1 MNHQSLPMG
10 VRTKKHTG
18 ILCSP
23 SVGKLWNRL
32 EPKANFFKRILPS
45 SAGRAL
51 SLQAADEVGTRKCF
65 KVPTCCPCL
74 LLPKNNSL
82 IFNSARQAGTDLNPF
97 PFSCKDLIKNYETM
111 KVWQVGKCSHLN
123 VHSVLCYHTTLRP
136 KSKFR
141 LIKCLGVNLLISLWL
156 LKSLQAVYTKTGWM
170 SQVAFNRDIW
180 CQQKCLV
187 RKKRHFWE
195 RCFSCYFNMSPKTV

>member
-1 MNHQSLPMG
+1 MSGNCGTDWNPRPTSSNAFFQVQKEEHSASKRLTKLEPESASRSLPA
-10 VRTKKHTG
+10 VPACCCPRT
-18 ILCSP
+18 ILWS
-23 SVGKLWNRL
+23 SIQQGKLEQTWIHSHSAART
-32 EPKANFFKRILPS
+32 S
-45 SAGRAL
+45 SR
-51 SLQAADEVGTRKCF
+51 
-65 KVPTCCPCL
+65 
-74 LLPKNNSL
+74 
-82 IFNSARQAGTDLNPF
+82 
-97 PFSCKDLIKNYETM
+97 TM
-111 KVWQVGKCSHLN
+111 KVGKCSHLN

-180 CQQKCLV
+180 CQQKCV
-187 RKKRHFWE
+187 FRKKRHFWE